1 MSKNFEIR
9 SKNDVRIPPH
19 TLKIMRGAFEA
30 ADRRG
35 CDPSTLYMRID
46 DKGISVWNDPQ
57 DKAKPLPTPS
67 GEELV

>member
-9 SKNDVRIPPH
+9 SEDDVRIPPY
-19 TLKIMRGAFEA
+19 TLKIIREAFDA

-46 DKGISVWNDPQ
+46 DIGISVWNEPQ
-57 DKAKPLPTPS
+57 DKAKTPPTPS
-67 GEELV
+67 GEELL